1 MVRQP
6 KIFLLDEATSALDE
20 DSQNKIQMSL
30 EQIKAGRTMLV
41 IAHRLSTVR
50 GCDKIFVLQSG
61 KVIEEGTYDELV
73 EKGGHFAVLT

>member
-1 MVRQP
+1 MRQP

-30 EQIKAGRTMLV
+30 GQIKAGRTMLV

-61 KVIEEGTYDELV
+61 KVTEEGTYDELV

>member
-1 MVRQP
+1 MRQP

-30 EQIKAGRTMLV
+30 GQIKAGRTMLV